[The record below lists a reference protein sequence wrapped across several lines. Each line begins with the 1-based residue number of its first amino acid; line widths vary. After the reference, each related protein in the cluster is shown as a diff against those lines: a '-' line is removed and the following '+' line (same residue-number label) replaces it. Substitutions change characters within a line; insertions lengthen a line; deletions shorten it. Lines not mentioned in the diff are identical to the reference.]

1 MEVEPVSI
9 PEQAEVTVMNLIE
22 KKLLY
27 INLNPQEIRDSA
39 LSREHFEKAM
49 FDAINLRC
57 ASNQEKAM
65 YIRIMKVVLDKAFPA

>member
-1 MEVEPVSI
+1 MELEPVSI
-9 PEQAEVTVMNLIE
+9 PEQAEVRVMNLIE
-22 KKLLY
+22 KKLLH

-57 ASNQEKAM
+57 ASRQEKAM